1 MRSGDQSGDEVES
14 ARHDDHAERVRQGR
28 VGEHA
33 TPEPGVAQSG
43 VGYLVAHADSE
54 GDVGEVVIAG
64 PFLPGR
70 VVEGYA
76 RGSGCEVQVA
86 QGRVQTVLTRVQDN
100 ITVSTGRP
108 VSSPRSRRQRAG
120 LHKFVKAIRSGPL

>member
-1 MRSGDQSGDEVES
+1 
-14 ARHDDHAERVRQGR
+14 
-28 VGEHA
+28 
-33 TPEPGVAQSG
+33 
-43 VGYLVAHADSE
+43 
-54 GDVGEVVIAG
+54 VIAG

-100 ITVSTGRP
+100 ITVSTGGQSAAP
-108 VSSPRSRRQRAG
+108 AAG
-120 LHKFVKAIRSGPL
+120 GNEQDYHKFVKAIRSGPL